1 MEQRKRSHAAPEGW
15 HTVTPRIVVEDAE
28 RMVEFLRQVFGAT
41 GNYQSD
47 RPSVIKIGDS
57 IVMIGEAGVR
67 NATPAFLYVYV
78 NDTDATFRCALEAGA
93 HSLEEP
99 FDTPYG
105 DRRCMVEDQWGN
117 SWQIATYM
125 GDGES

>member
-1 MEQRKRSHAAPEGW
+1 MESKRSHAAPEGW
-15 HTVTPRIVVEDAE
+15 HTVTPRIVVENAE

-57 IVMIGEAGVR
+57 IVMIGEAGAR
-67 NATPAFLYVYV
+67 NTTAAFLYVYV
-78 NDTDATFRCALEAGA
+78 NDTDATFRRALEAGA

-117 SWQIATYM
+117 SWQIATYI